1 MNRPRICAAI
11 TREDTASIH
20 KVEPLADL
28 FEVRI
33 DLIGKDWAE
42 LAGSLKKPWIA
53 TNRLPSEGGKWAG
66 TEDTRQQE
74 LLKALR
80 LGAVLVDI
88 ELATP
93 NLEEIVPV
101 IKKKAKCLISSHNM
115 RRTPPP
121 RELRRTVED
130 ELAAGAD
137 VCKVV
142 TTARSFDDNITLLNL
157 INEFPGSEVV
167 AFTMGPRGQM
177 SRILCPLAGGAF
189 TYAAMSEGVES
200 AAGQLTV
207 SQLRQIY
214 ETLRL

>member
-1 MNRPRICAAI
+1 MERPHICAVI
-11 TREDTASIH
+11 TKEDTISIQR
-20 KVEPLADL
+20 VEPIADL

-33 DLIGKDWAE
+33 DLIGKGWTG
-42 LAGSLKKPWIA
+42 LACSLKKPWIA
-53 TNRLPSEGGKWAG
+53 TNRLPTEGGKWAG
-66 TEDTRQQE
+66 AEDARQQE
-74 LLKALR
+74 LLKALK
-80 LGAVLVDI
+80 LGAALVDI
-88 ELATP
+88 ELSTP
-93 NLEEIVPV
+93 NLEEVVPV

-121 RELRRTVED
+121 RELCRTVED

-142 TTARSFDDNITLLNL
+142 AAARSFDDNITLLNL

-167 AFTMGPRGQM
+167 AFAMGPRGQM
-177 SRILCPLAGGAF
+177 SRIFCSLAGGAF
-189 TYAAMSEGVES
+189 TYAAISEGDES